1 MKFSVVLMYHDIVT
15 KNDKSSGFQNEN
27 AFQYKVE
34 EQAFEEQVKALQGKD
49 VVFTF
54 DDGGVSFYTK
64 AAPIL
69 EKYGF
74 KGVFFISTKYIGTPG
89 FLDKE
94 QVVALAARGHII
106 GSHSHTHPEI
116 FTKLSKEEVREE
128 WSKSYEILQGML
140 NNKDLPMSIPNGY
153 ASKIIMQEAIDCG
166 FTDIYTSQP
175 TTKVKTFIGHKVI
188 GRYVVHEN
196 MTTEDVLRIVTSQGT
211 KMKMAM
217 KWHVLNMVKSVLG
230 SSYEK
235 FKAKVLQH

>member
-1 MKFSVVLMYHDIVT
+1 MKSSVVLMYHDIVT

-34 EQAFEEQVKALQGKD
+34 EQAFEAQVKALQGKD

-54 DDGGVSFYTK
+54 DDGGVSFLTK

-89 FLDKE
+89 FLTEEQLKE
-94 QVVALAARGHII
+94 LSERGHII

-116 FTKLSKEEVREE
+116 FTKLSNEDIKEEWRLSAQVL
-128 WSKSYEILQGML
+128 KDILGEG
-140 NNKDLPMSIPNGY
+140 DYTASIPNGY
-153 ASKIIMQEAIDCG
+153 TSKEILDEAIEYG
-166 FTDIYTSQP
+166 FNTIYTSQP
-175 TTKVKTFIGHKVI
+175 TTKIKTYKNSKLI
-188 GRYVVHEN
+188 GRYVVLDG
-196 MTTEDVLRIVTSQGT
+196 MTTDDVMRMVTSKSYHL
-211 KMKMAM
+211 KMSV
-217 KWHVLNMVKSVLG
+217 KWFVLNLVKKVLG

-235 FKAKVLQH
+235 FKAKVLHH

>member
-1 MKFSVVLMYHDIVT
+1 MSVVLMYHDIVT
-15 KNDKSSGFQNEN
+15 TNDKSSGFQNEN
-27 AFQYKVE
+27 AFQYKVKE
-34 EQAFEEQVKALQGKD
+34 TAFEEQVKALQGKD

-94 QVVALAARGHII
+94 QVVALAARGHIV

-116 FTKLSKEEVREE
+116 FTKLSKDEVREE
-128 WSKSYEILQGML
+128 WQKSYEILQGIL
-140 NNKDLPMSIPNGY
+140 NNKNLPMSIPNGY
-153 ASKIIMQEAIDCG
+153 ASKTIMQEAIDCG

-175 TTKVKTFIGHKVI
+175 TTIDHQFQKHNVI

-196 MTTEDVLRIVTSQGT
+196 MTTEDVLRIVNSKGFRL
-211 KMKMAM
+211 KMAL
-217 KWHVLNMVKSVLG
+217 KWHLLNVVKGVLG

-235 FKAKVLQH
+235 LKAKVLHH

>member
-1 MKFSVVLMYHDIVT
+1 MSVVLMYHDIVT
-15 KNDKSSGFQNEN
+15 TNDKSSGFQNEN
-27 AFQYKVE
+27 AFQYKVKE
-34 EQAFEEQVKALQGKD
+34 TAFEEQVKALQGKD

-94 QVVALAARGHII
+94 QVVALAARGHIV

-116 FTKLSKEEVREE
+116 FTKLSKEEIREE
-128 WSKSYEILQGML
+128 WRKSYDILKDILGE
-140 NNKDLPMSIPNGY
+140 KDLLMSIPNGY
-153 ASKIIMQEAIDCG
+153 ASNSIMQEAIKCG

-175 TTKVKTFIGHKVI
+175 TTNTKLFQKHNVI
-188 GRYVVHEN
+188 GRYVVHDN
-196 MTTEDVLRIVTSQGT
+196 MTTEDVLRIVNSKGFRL
-211 KMKMAM
+211 KMAL
-217 KWHVLNMVKSVLG
+217 KWHLLNVVKGVLG

-235 FKAKVLQH
+235 LKAKVLHH

>member
-1 MKFSVVLMYHDIVT
+1 MYHDIVT
-15 KNDKSSGFQNEN
+15 VDDKSSGFQNES

-34 EQAFEEQVKALQGKD
+34 ETAFEEQIKALQGKD

-54 DDGGVSFYTK
+54 DDGGVSFLTK

-89 FLDKE
+89 FLTAE
-94 QVVALAARGHII
+94 QVKALEERGHVV

-116 FTKLSKEEVREE
+116 FTKLSKEEIHEE
-128 WSKSYEILQGML
+128 WLKSFETLQSILGT
-140 NNKDLPMSIPNGY
+140 KDLPMSIPNGY
-153 ASKIIMQEAIDCG
+153 ASKTIMQEAINCG
-166 FTDIYTSQP
+166 YSDIYTSQP
-175 TTKVKTFIGHKVI
+175 TTKVKTFQKHNVI

-196 MTTEDVLRIVTSQGT
+196 MSTQDVLRIVTSKGT

-217 KWHVLNMVKSVLG
+217 KWHVLNIVKGLLG
-230 SSYEK
+230 SSYDTL
-235 FKAKVLQH
+235 KAKVLHH